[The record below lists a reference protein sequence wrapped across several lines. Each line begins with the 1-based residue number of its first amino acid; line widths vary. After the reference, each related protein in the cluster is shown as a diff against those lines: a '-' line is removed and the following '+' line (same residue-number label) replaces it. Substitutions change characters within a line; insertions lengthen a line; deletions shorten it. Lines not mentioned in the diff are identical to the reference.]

1 MNRAPGVSPRVY
13 VPLLALAGILL
24 LVVVGGSR
32 RAHGAGAASDEV
44 AGARY
49 RLTAADAKRAGAR
62 LLTPALRSQTFHFA
76 ASVAP
81 ADRQAFLG
89 AVASA
94 RPEARQIIGL
104 VDGLVDVR
112 VGPTGIRNAIGLT
125 ENDPPAGYRV
135 TVDLGLV
142 YQRFGQRG
150 IARTVL
156 HELGHVID
164 RALVTDDIVTRMN
177 GEIPAGIGCEDGQLG
192 ACANMQERFAET
204 FAKWALG
211 DIGVNLD
218 VGYKVPPPSVPLD
231 VWGRPLAELAASA

>member
-1 MNRAPGVSPRVY
+1 VNRALGVSPRVY

-24 LVVVGGSR
+24 LVVIGGSR
-32 RAHGAGAASDEV
+32 RAGSAAAAHDEV

-49 RLTAADAKRAGAR
+49 RLTAADAKRSGAL
-62 LLTPALRSQTFHFA
+62 LLTPALRGRTFQFA
-76 ASVAP
+76 PSVAP
-81 ADRQAFLG
+81 ADRQVFVD

-94 RPEARQIIGL
+94 RPEARRLIGL
-104 VDGLVDVR
+104 IDGLVEVH
-112 VGPTGIRNAIGLT
+112 VGPTGITNAIGLT
-125 ENDPPAGYRV
+125 ENDPPDGYRV

-156 HELGHVID
+156 HELGHVLD
-164 RALVTDDIVTRMN
+164 HALVTDDIVTRMN
-177 GEIPAGIGCEDGQLG
+177 AEIPEGIGCEDGQLG
-192 ACANMQERFAET
+192 ACAKT

-231 VWGRPLAELAASA
+231 AWGRPLAQLAASA